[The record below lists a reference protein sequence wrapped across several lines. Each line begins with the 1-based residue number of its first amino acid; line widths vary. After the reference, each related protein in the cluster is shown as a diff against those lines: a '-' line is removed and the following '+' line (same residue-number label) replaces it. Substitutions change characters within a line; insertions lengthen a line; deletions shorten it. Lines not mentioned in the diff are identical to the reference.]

1 MRRNFFFWI
10 VFRVLGFRV
19 FVDFFRSVLF
29 WGVLASVFGFESFRS
44 GLSRVFFVR
53 DFCFYSFLILVFVR
67 LELFI
72 VSIRGIFGYSWFILF
87 LWNEIVRMW
96 MRNLIR
102 RLGLMLVLW
111 DRVCS
116 ILVDWKSNILFSLEF
131 VNESEIV
138 VFLLSFLNFI
148 VFLLIF
154 SGVFFV

>member
-1 MRRNFFFWI
+1 
-10 VFRVLGFRV
+10 
-19 FVDFFRSVLF
+19 
-29 WGVLASVFGFESFRS
+29 
-44 GLSRVFFVR
+44 
-53 DFCFYSFLILVFVR
+53 
-67 LELFI
+67 
-72 VSIRGIFGYSWFILF
+72 
-87 LWNEIVRMW
+87 
-96 MRNLIR
+96 
-102 RLGLMLVLW
+102 MLVLR